1 MSRVIDER
9 DALIALLESTLSDL
23 VQIVTA
29 DEAEAR
35 PAPGRVAVFIE
46 PPDLAYPDWTGE
58 PTITWRLDV
67 IAGTTATQP
76 AALPLIIDAID
87 LLARAGLNIAR
98 AEPVTFTAGGTASL
112 AAYQIT
118 CNPLEIIEEE

>member
-9 DALIALLESTLSDL
+9 DALIDLLESTLGDL
-23 VQIVTA
+23 VQIVTT

-35 PAPGRVAVFIE
+35 PAPGKVAVFIE
-46 PPDLAYPDWTGE
+46 PPELAYPDWTGE

-76 AALPLIIDAID
+76 AAMPLIIDAID
-87 LLARAGLNIAR
+87 LLARTPASRRPHR
-98 AEPVTFTAGGTASL
+98 AASDRRQRRSASSCTAWCAASGRC
-112 AAYQIT
+112 IR
-118 CNPLEIIEEE
+118 PP

>member
-9 DALIALLESTLSDL
+9 DALIDLLESTLGGL
-23 VQIVTA
+23 VQIVTT

-35 PAPGRVAVFIE
+35 PAPGKVAVFIE

-76 AALPLIIDAID
+76 AALPSIIDAID
-87 LLARAGLNIAR
+87 ALAGARLNIAR
-98 AEPVTFTAGGTASL
+98 AEPVTFTAGGTAKL
-112 AAYQIT
+112 AAYQVT
-118 CNPLEIIEEE
+118 LNPLEIIEEE